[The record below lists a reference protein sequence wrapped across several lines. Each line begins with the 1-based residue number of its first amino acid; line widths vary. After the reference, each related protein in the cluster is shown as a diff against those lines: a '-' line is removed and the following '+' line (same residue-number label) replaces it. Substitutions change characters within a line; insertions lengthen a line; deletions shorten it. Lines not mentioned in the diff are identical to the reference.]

1 MATSI
6 WYQEFVAH
14 RCTARRFPG
23 RWRLHRRRHHRH
35 RYRCRHQHEGWV
47 DRCRRG
53 KQERFSRPSRST
65 TAPIYLRAAL
75 SLSLSLSRT
84 SYVHFSLS
92 IILSFLFFSSS
103 FFPFLRAP
111 IFSRCCSRV
120 LFLTFPLII
129 RIPKFLILYVAKYHV
144 LASEETRFEISGI
157 FLEREIFDRGEI
169 MIRNLVEYVISSFVT
184 CINFVQLFIFSLR
197 FLNINSTWNRTD
209 DGGDNFLDYKRTRVG
224 IERMTLI
231 IMLKFN

>member
-144 LASEETRFEISGI
+144 LASERRNSFRNFGNI
-157 FLEREIFDRGEI
+157 FGEGNLWSW
-169 MIRNLVEYVISSFVT
+169 RNYDS
-184 CINFVQLFIFSLR
+184 
-197 FLNINSTWNRTD
+197 
-209 DGGDNFLDYKRTRVG
+209 
-224 IERMTLI
+224 
-231 IMLKFN
+231 KFGRICD

>member
-75 SLSLSLSRT
+75 SLS
-84 SYVHFSLS
+84 FSHLLRS
-92 IILSFLFFSSS
+92 FFSVYHPLLSFLFLLLFPFSSRTNFLAVLLPRFIFNLS
-103 FFPFLRAP
+103 FDYPDTKVPDTLRGKV
-111 IFSRCCSRV
+111 SRSRV
-120 LFLTFPLII
+120 GKKKLVSKFREYFWRGKSLIVE
-129 RIPKFLILYVAKYHV
+129 KLW
-144 LASEETRFEISGI
+144 FEIWSNMW
-157 FLEREIFDRGEI
+157 LAV
-169 MIRNLVEYVISSFVT
+169 L
-184 CINFVQLFIFSLR
+184 
-197 FLNINSTWNRTD
+197 
-209 DGGDNFLDYKRTRVG
+209 
-224 IERMTLI
+224 
-231 IMLKFN
+231 

>member
-75 SLSLSLSRT
+75 SLS
-84 SYVHFSLS
+84 FSHLLRS
-92 IILSFLFFSSS
+92 FFSVYHPLLSFLFLLLFSFSSRTNFLAVLLPRFIFNLS
-103 FFPFLRAP
+103 FDYPDTKVPDTLRGKV
-111 IFSRCCSRV
+111 SRSRV
-120 LFLTFPLII
+120 GRNSFRNFGNIFGEGNLWSWRNYDSKFG
-129 RIPKFLILYVAKYHV
+129 RIC
-144 LASEETRFEISGI
+144 
-157 FLEREIFDRGEI
+157 D
-169 MIRNLVEYVISSFVT
+169 
-184 CINFVQLFIFSLR
+184 
-197 FLNINSTWNRTD
+197 
-209 DGGDNFLDYKRTRVG
+209 
-224 IERMTLI
+224 
-231 IMLKFN
+231 

>member
-23 RWRLHRRRHHRH
+23 RWRLYRRRHHRH

-84 SYVHFSLS
+84 SYGSFFSVYHPL
-92 IILSFLFFSSS
+92 LSFLFLLLFSFSSRTNFLAVLLPRFIFNLS
-103 FFPFLRAP
+103 FDYPDTKVPDILRGKA
-111 IFSRCCSRV
+111 SRSRV
-120 LFLTFPLII
+120 GRNVSFGKSLIVE
-129 RIPKFLILYVAKYHV
+129 KLW
-144 LASEETRFEISGI
+144 FEIWS
-157 FLEREIFDRGEI
+157 
-169 MIRNLVEYVISSFVT
+169 N
-184 CINFVQLFIFSLR
+184 
-197 FLNINSTWNRTD
+197 TW
-209 DGGDNFLDYKRTRVG
+209 LAV
-224 IERMTLI
+224 L
-231 IMLKFN
+231 